1 MNFSFTR
8 ERSTHIFSTPN
19 IIMKVENKALIRFVQ
34 IHLNKN
40 KTSLQPQIFH
50 LRKLFQ
56 DHYIHDTGIQG
67 YLRDCEIAFP
77 KLFQENYL
85 STTKITVSFIY
96 IYISFQ
102 TLLICFFFP
111 KKSTL
116 ISQFL
121 YCRPFLYIFQISGIK
136 QNFLYYLSDKLF
148 QY

>member
-8 ERSTHIFSTPN
+8 ERSTDIFSTPN

-85 STTKITVSFIY
+85 STTKDYCFLYLYLYQFSNTVNM
-96 IYISFQ
+96 
-102 TLLICFFFP
+102 FFFP
-111 KKSTL
+111 EKKYSNFL
-116 ISQFL
+116 VSLLSSIS
-121 YCRPFLYIFQISGIK
+121 LYI
-136 QNFLYYLSDKLF
+136 SDFGHQTELF
-148 QY
+148 ILPVR

>member
-8 ERSTHIFSTPN
+8 ERSTDIFSTPN

-85 STTKITVSFIY
+85 STTKDYCFLYLYLYQFSKTVNM
-96 IYISFQ
+96 
-102 TLLICFFFP
+102 FFFP
-111 KKSTL
+111 EKKYSNFL
-116 ISQFL
+116 VSLLSCIS
-121 YCRPFLYIFQISGIK
+121 LYI
-136 QNFLYYLSDKLF
+136 SDFGHQTELF
-148 QY
+148 VLPVR

>member
-8 ERSTHIFSTPN
+8 EKSTDIFSTPN

-85 STTKITVSFIY
+85 STTKDYCFLYLYLYQFSNTVNM
-96 IYISFQ
+96 
-102 TLLICFFFP
+102 FFFP
-111 KKSTL
+111 EKKYSNFL
-116 ISQFL
+116 VSLLSSIS
-121 YCRPFLYIFQISGIK
+121 LYI
-136 QNFLYYLSDKLF
+136 SDFGHQTELF
-148 QY
+148 VLPVR

>member
-8 ERSTHIFSTPN
+8 ERSTDIFSTPN

-85 STTKITVSFIY
+85 STTKDYCFLYLYLYQFSNTVNM
-96 IYISFQ
+96 
-102 TLLICFFFP
+102 FFFP
-111 KKSTL
+111 EKKYSNFL
-116 ISQFL
+116 VSLLSSIS
-121 YCRPFLYIFQISGIK
+121 LYI
-136 QNFLYYLSDKLF
+136 SDFGHQTELF
-148 QY
+148 VLPVR